1 MITYP
6 IAKINI
12 GLLVTEKRADGFHN
26 LETIFYPIQMQDV
39 LEVVEADEFKF
50 SMSGLDLDGDPN
62 ENLVVKAYN
71 LIKDDYQIPAVQ
83 IHLHKNIPSGAGLGG
98 GSSDA
103 AHMLLALNDLF
114 SLNISDEKLMD
125 YALRLGSDCPFF
137 LKAKPVYATGRG
149 EIMQEVPVEL
159 KEYYL
164 ILVKPPVHVS
174 TALAY
179 KNIVPQKPRLSL
191 KGLVGFTVSKWKGN
205 ILNHFEKY
213 VFQEYPEVAQ
223 IKKTLYDQG
232 AAFALMSGSGSAVY
246 GLFRSEKRGIEN
258 YFPKD
263 YQVFRQR
270 LQ

>member
-12 GLLVTEKRADGFHN
+12 GLLVTEKRPDGFHN

-39 LEVVEADEFKF
+39 LEVVEADEFQF
-50 SMSGLDLDGDPN
+50 NQSGLALDGDPGD
-62 ENLVVKAYN
+62 NLVVKAYQ
-71 LIKDDYQIPAVQ
+71 LLKRDYQIPAVS

-103 AHMLLALNDLF
+103 AYMLRLLNQLF
-114 SLNISDEKLMD
+114 NLKISADKLKE
-125 YALRLGSDCPFF
+125 YALQLGSDCPFF
-137 LKAKPVYATGRG
+137 LHGKPVYATGRG
-149 EIMQEVPVEL
+149 EIMEDIPVEL

-179 KNIVPQKPRLSL
+179 QSISPQKPRLSL
-191 KGLVGFTVSKWKGN
+191 KGLVGFSVGKWRGN

-213 VFQEYPEVAQ
+213 VFQEHPEVGQ

-246 GLFRSEKRGIEN
+246 GLFRSEKKGIEN
-258 YFPKD
+258 YFPAD
-263 YQVFRQR
+263 YKVFRQR
-270 LQ
+270 L

>member
-12 GLLVTEKRADGFHN
+12 GLLVTGKREDGYHN

-39 LEVVEADEFKF
+39 LEVVEADEFNF
-50 SMSGLDLDGDPN
+50 SMSGLTLEGDPQ
-62 ENLVVKAYN
+62 ENLVVKAYG
-71 LIKDDYQIPAVQ
+71 LIKNDYQIPAVKV
-83 IHLHKNIPSGAGLGG
+83 HLHKNIPSGAGLGG

-103 AHMLLALNDLF
+103 VGMLMVLNDLF
-114 SLNISDEKLMD
+114 SLKIGQDKLMT
-125 YALRLGSDCPFF
+125 YALQLGSDCPFF
-137 LKAKPVYATGRG
+137 LKGKPAYATGRG
-149 EIMQEVPVEL
+149 EILQDIPVEL

-164 ILVKPPVHVS
+164 VLVKPPVHVS

-179 KNIVPQKPRLSL
+179 QNIVPQKPRLSL
-191 KGLVGFTVSKWKGN
+191 KGLVSFSVSKWKGN
-205 ILNHFEKY
+205 IQNHFEKY

-258 YFPKD
+258 YFPD
-263 YQVFRQR
+263 NYQVFRQR
-270 LQ
+270 L